1 MQAAP
6 GAGVQQGEAVVAAVA
21 DDDVAGAQ
29 GAQVVAGRPALVLV
43 AGEVEVEGQAG
54 AQLEQAAEQALG
66 VMGAVRGAA
75 VAVAAQPPGQ
85 MDLGAVDG
93 ADAVPAPQPAR
104 CVGGDAGE
112 QGALHAEE
120 GPAADLAAG
129 HAHRGGGD
137 GIVVGRE
144 EPLLPALAPQCGER
158 RAIAL
163 QPGGQHKAE
172 DEQHDEQRVHF
183 AAALHPLP
191 VVAAQPVP
199 DRGQQVLPQ
208 RGELAPPPGR
218 VGGDGPRTARGAAA
232 CGNPVAGAGP
242 RPAWGLAPAGG
253 RAPCGP
259 LSGPAAASPPPC
271 SRCRHAA
278 PHSHTFPAGAGGC
291 DGACASRPAAGAPPA
306 PARARQGF
314 SPAPRAAQ
322 ETSHCAPPV
331 ADGRGRAVRQANWPR
346 SGGGSPL
353 WQRE

>member
-1 MQAAP
+1 
-6 GAGVQQGEAVVAAVA
+6 
-21 DDDVAGAQ
+21 
-29 GAQVVAGRPALVLV
+29 
-43 AGEVEVEGQAG
+43 
-54 AQLEQAAEQALG
+54 
-66 VMGAVRGAA
+66 MGAVRGAA

-93 ADAVPAPQPAR
+93 EDAVPAPQPAR

-112 QGALHAEE
+112 QGAMHAEE

-144 EPLLPALAPQCGER
+144 EPLLPALAPQFGER

-172 DEQHDEQRVHF
+172 DEPHDEQRVHF

-218 VGGDGPRTARGAAA
+218 VGRDGPRPAATARERPVAQQLAEIRSQGQGPDLLGGLRRLAAVRLA
-232 CGNPVAGAGP
+232 ARCQARQLPARRLVAGAGMLLRIHIRFQQERAAAMELVP
-242 RPAWGLAPAGG
+242 VGRQLARRQRQRVRGKVFHLHPGQDGHTIPTLGMRRSPSITGSIRWPGSGWSAWGA
-253 RAPCGP
+253 APC
-259 LSGPAAASPPPC
+259 
-271 SRCRHAA
+271 AA
-278 PHSHTFPAGAGGC
+278 PPSWWLPTRKESAITFLCG
-291 DGACASRPAAGAPPA
+291 
-306 PARARQGF
+306 
-314 SPAPRAAQ
+314 
-322 ETSHCAPPV
+322 
-331 ADGRGRAVRQANWPR
+331 
-346 SGGGSPL
+346 
-353 WQRE
+353 